1 MVGTVPPIPTCY
13 SSCRYDTLL
22 LPIRYLSYIYH
33 SLIGSYLK
41 SEEKLEPSRT
51 LSLFKLLILVEPMI
65 SEVTSVTSPA

>member
-1 MVGTVPPIPTCY
+1 MAWLAPCPPSLRAIVVVGMIHCY
-13 SSCRYDTLL
+13 YLL
-22 LPIRYLSYIYH
+22 GTYHTYI
-33 SLIGSYLK
+33 IGSYLK